1 MGLTRAERMM
11 LHKKQERLQVI
22 TGVTK
27 LAELKD
33 GVPVVR
39 FTADGL
45 VEYIK
50 YKGVLHKKQF
60 S

>member
-1 MGLTRAERMM
+1 MTRQERIA
-11 LHKKQERLQVI
+11 LHKKQERLQVK
-22 TGVTK
+22 TGVPK